1 MNAKELYRA
10 IGGIDDDLILAA
22 NETEVRKKKHPLRL
36 WAAAAAA
43 CLCMILTSVYSN
55 YRGSSIIWN
64 EGYTSFAVKISI
76 PENSTMC
83 PLDMDQFS
91 KYYGISLPDALNGQF
106 VRTDPIVQVFMDSQ
120 GDIVYDRNLIR
131 YENSDGTKSVDLTL
145 ARVSFMT
152 PVSPDAKLSKIHG
165 TSVALT
171 EDLSIPGTALF
182 SAQWEQDGTEILVSS
197 EGIEKTEFLSIIK
210 TLIR

>member
-55 YRGSSIIWN
+55 YLSSSIIWN
-64 EGYTSFAVKISI
+64 EGYTSFAVKASI
-76 PENSTMC
+76 PENSTMHA
-83 PLDMDQFS
+83 LDMDQFS
-91 KYYGISLPDALNGQF
+91 KYYGISLPDTLDGQL
-106 VRTDPIVQVFMDSQ
+106 VRRNPRIQIFTDSQ
-120 GDIVYDRNLIR
+120 GNVVYDHNLIH

-152 PVSPDAKLSKIHG
+152 PVSPDAKLSKIHE

-197 EGIEKTEFLSIIK
+197 EGIEKTEFISIIR

>member
-22 NETEVRKKKHPLRL
+22 NEAKVRKKNHPFRL

-64 EGYTSFAVKISI
+64 EGYTSFAVKTSI
-76 PENSTMC
+76 PENSTMHS
-83 PLDMDQFS
+83 LDMDQFS
-91 KYYGISLPDALNGQF
+91 KYYGISLPDILDDQL
-106 VRTDPIVQVFMDSQ
+106 VRTDLGLQVFTDSQ
-120 GDIVYDRNLIR
+120 GNVVYDRNMIH
-131 YENSDGTKSVDLTL
+131 YENSDGTKSINITLT
-145 ARVSFMT
+145 RVSFMT
-152 PVSPDAKLSKIHG
+152 PVSPDVKLSKIHG